1 MAKQKQK
8 VSDLK
13 ADAQGT
19 NSEVEQLNFS
29 NTKLKQ
35 EIKINCTYTDLV
47 LLSDLIP
54 TQGEL
59 KVSKG
64 ESLEKLESSFDKH
77 GFIKPIVL
85 WHNTKTDTKTL
96 EMLDGHQRRKLL
108 LRLAVKGKGTKD
120 FYIPVIYSKAPTK
133 EAAMQILL
141 HLVEQTG
148 DITQSGLTA
157 FAEKNKMSLDDIA
170 KTMSLKSPALALAQK
185 KAQEKFTKELQAEPK
200 YPIQPNFAEHYS
212 SVTIFCTNEMDELW
226 LKNFLN
232 LPKTIDQNSEYV
244 APTKAIT
251 VEMFQQIIEQKET
264 QLTKTKTETQD
275 ASK

>member
-13 ADAQGT
+13 ADEQ
-19 NSEVEQLNFS
+19 SLKLEVEQLNFS
-29 NTKLKQ
+29 NTKIKQ

-47 LLSDLIP
+47 LLSDLMP

-64 ESLEKLESSFDKH
+64 ESLEKLEGSFDKH

-85 WHNTKTDTKTL
+85 WHNTKSDSKTL

-108 LRLAVKGKGTKD
+108 LRLAVQGKGTKG

-170 KTMSLKSPALALAQK
+170 RTMSLKSPALALAQK
-185 KAQEKFTKELQAEPK
+185 KAQEKFTTELQAQPK

-212 SVTIFCTNEMDELW
+212 SITIFCTNEMDKVW
-226 LKNFLN
+226 LDNFLK

-244 APTKAIT
+244 APAKVVT
-251 VEMFQQIIEQKET
+251 VEMFRTIIEEREN
-264 QLTKTKTETQD
+264 QLTKTKPDED